1 MKKTYV
7 VIAGA
12 IVVLLVAS
20 VIGLPT
26 TAHQTAASDLQMVIE
41 GAEAQ
46 AMAAFRLDKT
56 CERGNTRCR

>member
-1 MKKTYV
+1 MKRTYA

-26 TAHQTAASDLQMVIE
+26 TAYQPPATDLQMVIE
-41 GAEAQ
+41 GTEAQ